1 MFFKVAVVTLL
12 GYLALLS
19 TPPVPTPLATRADS
33 PAPVLPVPAAPP
45 PPAPMVVVV
54 PTAASSTQ
62 VVDVRRADLERT
74 LTVARAA
81 RVVPT
86 LRDGQFIGVKLYAI
100 RPDSPLAAIGFQN
113 GDTVRAINDVPL
125 TTPDLALEVYRTH
138 RDPDHYDLDIE
149 RRGQRVRILVLV
161 H

>member
-12 GYLALLS
+12 GYLALLA
-19 TPPVPTPLATRADS
+19 TPPVPVPLATRAEAL
-33 PAPVLPVPAAPP
+33 APVLPASALP

-54 PTAASSTQ
+54 PATASSTQ

-100 RPDSPLAAIGFQN
+100 RPGSPLAAIGLEN